1 MHEERK
7 VIYDTQ
13 GIIKGKK
20 KRKKE
25 KEKRKGVSRYLSVK
39 CMMK

>member
-25 KEKRKGVSRYLSVK
+25 KEYQDT
-39 CMMK
+39 